1 MNTLARFFESNIEAQ
16 DLEAETWEF
25 RLLDAYA
32 NTDVLPNDGMIK
44 HILDDHL
51 IQFNMSFN
59 LAFASMPVDKADWQ
73 PHKFGAVQGHQL
85 LLPGHAFQL
94 NWAKKEDY

>member
-44 HILDDHL
+44 HRLDDHL

-59 LAFASMPVDKADWQ
+59 LVRIWLQSSVDSHTSK
-73 PHKFGAVQGHQL
+73 
-85 LLPGHAFQL
+85 
-94 NWAKKEDY
+94 